1 MRPEKLNALSLFS
14 GIGGLCEGFKLAG
27 FRVVGA
33 VENDTYAAI
42 NYRAN
47 FAETPLFDGNIE
59 EFMPADAPEEHLAKY
74 ANAGLVDVVFGGP
87 PCQGYSQI
95 GPRNIADPRNGLYKE
110 FCRVVRQV
118 QPKFVVIENVPNMF
132 LMNKGQFKKDIF
144 EELIKSGYDNIG
156 WSKFNAADFGV
167 PQKRNRIFI
176 IAAKR
181 SIFSSDVQNL
191 IDQACQSLKREKVNV
206 DDAISDLPE
215 MVSPS
220 NKTLPYESKNNV
232 TAFQKEMRLDYD
244 GEIYCEEL
252 KLEKYSNSDTE
263 VRLHNHHTKDI
274 QAKRLHLI
282 SLLEQGQKAN
292 SLPKEVWNNARPEKW
307 RRFDPKQPAHTLLA
321 QMHRDLSEWIHPHH
335 NRWITV
341 REALRLQSFHDGF
354 VLGTSEWRQLKQ
366 VGNAVPPLLGY
377 VPAMAVNLGIAMLSG
392 QERPFKASGQ
402 ASLFL

>member
-1 MRPEKLNALSLFS
+1 
-14 GIGGLCEGFKLAG
+14 
-27 FRVVGA
+27 
-33 VENDTYAAI
+33 
-42 NYRAN
+42 
-47 FAETPLFDGNIE
+47 
-59 EFMPADAPEEHLAKY
+59 
-74 ANAGLVDVVFGGP
+74 
-87 PCQGYSQI
+87 
-95 GPRNIADPRNGLYKE
+95 
-110 FCRVVRQV
+110 
-118 QPKFVVIENVPNMF
+118 
-132 LMNKGQFKKDIF
+132 
-144 EELIKSGYDNIG
+144 
-156 WSKFNAADFGV
+156 
-167 PQKRNRIFI
+167 
-176 IAAKR
+176 
-181 SIFSSDVQNL
+181 
-191 IDQACQSLKREKVNV
+191 
-206 DDAISDLPE
+206 